1 MIGISSCFYIK
12 KQSVK
17 GFTAFNGQKK
27 RTPLP
32 ISEDEFAEQ
41 LIKGGAICGKDA
53 LLLYGLYCRYG
64 HFGTYEN
71 SAKKSISEP

>member
-32 ISEDEFAEQ
+32 MSEDEFAEQ
-41 LIKGGAICGKDA
+41 LIKGGAIAVKMRC
-53 LLLYGLYCRYG
+53 YCMGYIVVT
-64 HFGTYEN
+64 GTLAHMRTVQKN
-71 SAKKSISEP
+71 L